1 LPDEISALSCMY
13 FLKKKNIEHALLE
26 AMLQAMKGKIDQL
39 EDNFELKA
47 PDLDM
52 LVKQYPAELEELIK
66 IHNNYIEM
74 KERKDQ
80 RKR

>member
-1 LPDEISALSCMY
+1 MY